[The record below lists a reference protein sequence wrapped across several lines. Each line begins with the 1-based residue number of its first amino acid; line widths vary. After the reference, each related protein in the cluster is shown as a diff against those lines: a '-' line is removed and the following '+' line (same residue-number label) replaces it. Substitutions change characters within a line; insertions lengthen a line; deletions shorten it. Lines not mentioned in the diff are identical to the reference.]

1 MEDKGQNTQV
11 RTIDDYK
18 RWYMEEC
25 DKVFH
30 LEEKVKKLQEM
41 IKAQAEYIA
50 NN

>member
-11 RTIDDYK
+11 HTIEDWK

-25 DKVFH
+25 DKVSH
-30 LEEKVKKLQEM
+30 LEEKVKKLQEA
-41 IKAQAEYIA
+41 IKALADYIA